1 MRFGALDF
9 NGGFWVL
16 ANEEEAS
23 QLTPQVLKYQKYRI
37 YLKNGP
43 KPDPPAQTYP
53 LTHAMRG
60 RSRTRMRDHFSEL
73 QTVITFK
80 P

>member
-1 MRFGALDF
+1 MADFGCLQ
-9 NGGFWVL
+9 
-16 ANEEEAS
+16 EEEAS
-23 QLTPQVLKYQKYRI
+23 QMTPQVLKYQKYRI

-43 KPDPPAQTYP
+43 KPDPLAQTYP

-60 RSRTRMRDHFSEL
+60 GPARACVCATKFRAPDFSEL
-73 QTVITFK
+73 QTAITFK

>member
-9 NGGFWVL
+9 NGGFWAFVI
-16 ANEEEAS
+16 EEEAS
-23 QLTPQVLKYQKYRI
+23 QMTPQVLKYQKYQI

-43 KPDPPAQTYP
+43 KPDPLAQKYL
-53 LTHAMRG
+53 LTHAKRG
-60 RSRTRMRDHFSEL
+60 RSRTRMRGHSSEL
-73 QTVITFK
+73 QTAITFK